1 MGTKTPQPM
10 VGTLNST
17 AAGHRRPPSLQVPRQ
32 QQAARGAD
40 SPLSPPCWNPASPG
54 GAGIARSYSI
64 NSVASPGSVTPEE
77 LSRILWAKHPGCR
90 GWTPTTPPLRG
101 APRTFAQFQR
111 TVNKPITSSERSESR
126 ARLYAQHKP
135 KDPAPLPP
143 KWDQSYA
150 YVGDLSRGGTS
161 LQRGRR
167 THDGTNVGYLW
178 TTESSKG
185 KWSGTKAPDNSY
197 DNDTMGRFL
206 RYEASR
212 SGI

>member
-17 AAGHRRPPSLQVPRQ
+17 AAGRRRSPSLQVPRQ

-64 NSVASPGSVTPEE
+64 NSVASPGRCFPRAMALCAHLSDYPFNCSVTPEE

-111 TVNKPITSSERSESR
+111 TVNKPITSSERC
-126 ARLYAQHKP
+126 AQIC
-135 KDPAPLPP
+135 
-143 KWDQSYA
+143 
-150 YVGDLSRGGTS
+150 G
-161 LQRGRR
+161 
-167 THDGTNVGYLW
+167 
-178 TTESSKG
+178 
-185 KWSGTKAPDNSY
+185 
-197 DNDTMGRFL
+197 
-206 RYEASR
+206 
-212 SGI
+212 